1 MLVSLLPQGPCEGKK
16 YDNVALEKISSP
28 FASLLFV
35 YPHPIIYS
43 IFAEINVYMFQLV
56 CV

>member
-1 MLVSLLPQGPCEGKK
+1 MLVSLLPQGPCEGRKC
-16 YDNVALEKISSP
+16 DNVALEKISSP

-35 YPHPIIYS
+35 YLHPIIFS
-43 IFAEINVYMFQLV
+43 TFAEINVYMFKLV